1 MPAARFG
8 AAGATP
14 RRRGYHA
21 RTMSQS
27 PLPRD
32 DLRDLAT
39 RASAG
44 DAPAVEALLASYLPR
59 LRAFV
64 RLRTNAMIRQR
75 ESCSDLVQS
84 VCREVLQGAGQF
96 EYRGDAA
103 FRAWLFRT
111 ALHKILDRQA
121 FLTEQRRDVRRDA
134 DGGGD
139 GTVGNLPSRE
149 PTASQLAGAAEL
161 QQRMEAAFDLL
172 PEDYREVIALSRI
185 VGLSHAE
192 IGEQLGRSE
201 GASRMLLSRALAAYA
216 DAMDRVQHDR
226 HA

>member
-1 MPAARFG
+1 MTLGP
-8 AAGATP
+8 P
-14 RRRGYHA
+14 
-21 RTMSQS
+21 
-27 PLPRD
+27 PPD
-32 DLRDLAT
+32 DLRELVT
-39 RASAG
+39 KASAG
-44 DAPAVEALLASYLPR
+44 DVPAVDALLASYLPR

-84 VCREVLQGAGQF
+84 VCREVLQGASKF

-111 ALHKILDRQA
+111 ALNKILDRQA
-121 FLTEQRRDVRRDA
+121 YLTEQKRDMRRDDAA
-134 DGGGD
+134 DGQGAIGE
-139 GTVGNLPSRE
+139 LPGRDPS
-149 PTASQLAGAAEL
+149 ASQLAVAAEL

-192 IGEQLGRSE
+192 IAEQTGRSE
-201 GASRMLLSRALAAYA
+201 GASRTLLSRALAAYA
-216 DAMDRVQHDR
+216 EAMDRVRRDKPGP
-226 HA
+226 

>member
-1 MPAARFG
+1 MPPGPSREDDARE
-8 AAGATP
+8 
-14 RRRGYHA
+14 
-21 RTMSQS
+21 
-27 PLPRD
+27 LV
-32 DLRDLAT
+32 T
-39 RASAG
+39 RATAG
-44 DAPAVEALLASYLPR
+44 DAPAVEALLAAHLPR

-84 VCREVLQGAGQF
+84 VCREVLQGANTF

-111 ALHKILDRQA
+111 ALNKIVDRQA
-121 FLTEQRRDVRRDA
+121 YLTEQKRDLRRDDA
-134 DGGGD
+134 VDGHLGG
-139 GTVGNLPSRE
+139 LPGRE
-149 PTASQLAGAAEL
+149 PTASQIAVAAEL

-192 IGEQLGRSE
+192 IGEQTGRSE

-216 DAMDRVQHDR
+216 DAMDQVQR
-226 HA
+226 SRRPS